1 MRLLQ
6 WIAKGRH
13 LSQSENLIFLLCWW
27 ASSLIRFPVVCMP
40 RSFYFTHVLRA
51 DVLLLLR
58 CQATFVIK
66 TFYICLASSATSPV
80 IFIRLKI
87 MCPTTT
93 GKTLVELLV
102 DDPRAVIIEIQ
113 CNILTCHTVSKVI
126 FLSKN
131 LILTKSG
138 KSSYLNFRAKI

>member
-1 MRLLQ
+1 M
-6 WIAKGRH
+6 W
-13 LSQSENLIFLLCWW
+13 WW

-93 GKTLVELLV
+93 GKMLELWLLKFSATFSLLLFLCGNCWSFIKNFQGKIEFNSCIKIIKQTKVKNSWETSVFGRKVPEIIESHLLV
-102 DDPRAVIIEIQ
+102 V
-113 CNILTCHTVSKVI
+113 
-126 FLSKN
+126 F
-131 LILTKSG
+131 
-138 KSSYLNFRAKI
+138 